1 MTWQW
6 GILGV
11 LFIEVYTDWR
21 WHKIFNWLTVPTFL
35 SGLLLSF
42 LLNGLPGLVSSAQGA
57 GVCFLF
63 FLFLFLLG
71 GMGAGDVKLM
81 AGIGAWLG
89 FPLALNALLFTTIAG
104 GILAIAFALRYGM
117 LKQVLI
123 RIKSAVLTT
132 MLGGNPKEIL
142 EKSVAPPFPY
152 GLAIAAGTLLALL
165 NDNFPL
171 LIPR

>member
-6 GILGV
+6 GILGP

-42 LLNGLPGLVSSAQGA
+42 LLKGLPGLISSAQGA
-57 GVCFLF
+57 GLCFLF

-89 FPLALNALLFTTIAG
+89 FPLAGKALIFTTIAG
-104 GILAIAFALRYGM
+104 GVLAIAFALRYGM
-117 LKQVLI
+117 LEKVLL
-123 RIKSAVLTT
+123 RIKAAVVTT
-132 MLGGNPKEIL
+132 LLGGNPQEIL

-152 GLAIAAGTLLALL
+152 GLAIAAGTVLSLL
-165 NDNFPL
+165 FPSF
-171 LIPR
+171 